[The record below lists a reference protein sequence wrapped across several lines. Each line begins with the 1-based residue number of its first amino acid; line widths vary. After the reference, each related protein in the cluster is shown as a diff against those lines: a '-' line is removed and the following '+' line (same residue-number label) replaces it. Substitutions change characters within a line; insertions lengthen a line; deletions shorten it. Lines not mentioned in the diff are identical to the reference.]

1 MINFI
6 QVQNKKEQVK
16 KNKMQK
22 CTVWGEKE
30 HINLDVGACDE
41 RQKRLM
47 GNKIKAVASPAK
59 FPTSKK
65 ATPRELSAPTKQ
77 QIEAAM
83 V

>member
-1 MINFI
+1 MYF
-6 QVQNKKEQVK
+6 
-16 KNKMQK
+16 
-22 CTVWGEKE
+22 GEKKSTE
-30 HINLDVGACDE
+30 ILMLGLVIKDRRG
-41 RQKRLM
+41 LM

-65 ATPRELSAPTKQ
+65 ATPRELSVPTKQ